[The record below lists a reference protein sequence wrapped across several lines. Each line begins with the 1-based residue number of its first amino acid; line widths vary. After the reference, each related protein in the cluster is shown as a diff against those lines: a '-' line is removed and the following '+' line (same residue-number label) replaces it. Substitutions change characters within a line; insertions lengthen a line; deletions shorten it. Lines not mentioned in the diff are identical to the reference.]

1 MCNYDYLDDL
11 YDYCDECRI
20 YGDDCYVDEN
30 GEWIDSCE
38 NCFMNTENTK
48 NKESENNEET

>member
-1 MCNYDYLDDL
+1 MCNYNKFDDW

-20 YGDDCYVDEN
+20 YGDDFYVDEN
-30 GEWIDSCE
+30 EEWIDTCE

-48 NKESENNEET
+48 NKESEKNEET